1 MKWRYAVRVTDRAGK
16 PIPAK
21 ITVQVVDPL
30 NQPHAVEYDDTTR
43 KIVDW
48 PITGVFRDFVIW
60 PPGARGIPLRFRV
73 IVRAEGRVARL
84 TYLVT
89 PT

>member
-16 PIPAK
+16 PIFAK

-30 NQPHAVEYDDTTR
+30 NQPHPVEYDDTTR
-43 KIVDW
+43 KIIDW
-48 PITGVFRDFVIW
+48 PVTGVFRDFVIW
-60 PPGARGIPLRFRV
+60 PPDARGVPLRFRV

-84 TYLVT
+84 TYQVT